1 MTMRSLKLMRQVKES
16 ELSIFKNCTL
26 DFIALDLTNQTPEP
40 MISTYAGFWLRFVA
54 FVIDWIIVYVLQ
66 SFVLVPFLAVLG
78 ITFASQMPDP
88 DNITN
93 AEAMGM
99 VASIVAAGAVASL
112 ISTVVGVFYWTLME
126 SSKYQATIGKLAL
139 GLRVTDMDG
148 KNLDFVKALIRNLS
162 KIISGLILLIGYIM
176 AAFTEKRQG
185 LHDIIA
191 NTLVV
196 KK

>member
-1 MTMRSLKLMRQVKES
+1 
-16 ELSIFKNCTL
+16 
-26 DFIALDLTNQTPEP
+26 

-99 VASIVAAGAVASL
+99 VASIVAAGAVATL